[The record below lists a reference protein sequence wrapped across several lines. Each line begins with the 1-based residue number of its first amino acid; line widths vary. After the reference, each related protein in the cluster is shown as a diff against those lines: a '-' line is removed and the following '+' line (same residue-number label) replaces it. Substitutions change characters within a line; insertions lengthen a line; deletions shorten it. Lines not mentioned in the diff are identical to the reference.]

1 MWIIWAERN
10 LERDFRIHFRLNLTS
25 KPEYLDPLPRDQF
38 VVEAE
43 ETTAERREIVPHCG
57 SLRQTVHQL
66 VLSSVPH
73 QGELYEPADHHGLV
87 HPEGGHQ
94 ELGRLGQV
102 DHQGQDEGCYREQG
116 CHPTGIR
123 NL

>member
-10 LERDFRIHFRLNLTS
+10 LERDFKIHFRLNLTS

-43 ETTAERREIVPHCG
+43 ETTAERRKIVPHCS
-57 SLRQTVHQL
+57 SLWQTVHQL

-73 QGELYEPADHHGLV
+73 QGELYEPADNHRLV

-94 ELGRLGQV
+94 ELG
-102 DHQGQDEGCYREQG
+102 
-116 CHPTGIR
+116 
-123 NL
+123 